1 MSKERNF
8 IEKTVSEIENKKWDG
23 CNHKTSDNKLA
34 TVANPGG
41 LGIYLCT
48 QCGTQFAESESF
60 GFDVEKISMNFHD
73 IVHNIILIADIDED
87 TVNALTKAAKYA
99 EAMPKLYAIAKEHLQ
114 RRYDQFEKDRMLRP
128 DLAAYTPSNP
138 AVDQTMNTFMRN
150 FPQHM
155 LMMNFPY
162 LFKQAKEE
170 GGAEVQS
177 QKPDATVNNKE
188 SGSDERRIFTQSF
201 SQEKIMREHFY
212 PAGSRPLTKEEL
224 DALTAKQCAQA
235 EQPKDKKADGASP
248 SHDGESSV
256 IERPR
261 VIQGKP
267 VNGSLT
273 IHDTDKPHVRR
284 RTTIGGMRYI
294 QRLLT
299 DDPFGFPQVSWL
311 SLRLTQE
318 EKDIIKDVKRLV
330 NGDIFEKFE
339 FVGKLITNELKY
351 ILESRDNDEKRYTI
365 YRIPVWFVLILLN
378 DDLLFDIFDGYRTPI
393 SKTIIADIEY
403 FEEEFDISINSE
415 LKKAVKAPDY
425 LNPYV
430 FDQVDCVR

>member
-1 MSKERNF
+1 MNKERNF
-8 IEKTVSEIENKKWDG
+8 IEKAVSEIENKKWDG
-23 CNHKTSDNKLA
+23 CNHKASDNKRY
-34 TVANPGG
+34 TIVNPGG
-41 LGIYLCT
+41 LGLYMCT
-48 QCGTQFAESESF
+48 QCGAHFKFPNSD
-60 GFDVEKISMNFHD
+60 FDPHKIAMDFFD
-73 IVHNIILIADIDED
+73 IVHYIILMVDIDED
-87 TVNALTKAAKYA
+87 TVKALTKVAKYA
-99 EAMPKLYAIAKEHLQ
+99 GAMSKLYAIAKEHLQ
-114 RRYDQFEKDRMLRP
+114 HRYEQFEKDRMLRP

-150 FPQHM
+150 FSQSM

-177 QKPDATVNNKE
+177 QKPEATVNNKA
-188 SGSDERRIFTQSF
+188 SGSDEQRIFTQSF

-212 PAGSRPLTKEEL
+212 PAGCKPLTKEEL

-248 SHDGESSV
+248 SHDGEV
-256 IERPR
+256 IERSN
-261 VIQGKP
+261 IIKGKP